1 VEIKPAVAGS
11 RVAYRRSVDQVLANG
26 IVAGCLYALVAYGFA
41 LIYNTTRTFHFA
53 HGAAYAFCIYMLYTL
68 RNIAELP
75 LWLAILL
82 SVVLTA
88 LLGIAI
94 DEFVYRPLVERKSS
108 LLLQLLSSLA
118 VYMIVVNVIIMFY
131 GNEAKVLN
139 PEIQRTFTF
148 GNIILS
154 AYQVATVICALALI
168 GLVALGLRL
177 TRLGRLIRALR
188 DDVELITIL
197 GRNPR
202 HLRWLV
208 FALGSA
214 LAGVAAVLQGLDI
227 GTYPHAGMIMFLNG
241 AVAVIIGGKGIFE
254 AGVFGALIVGVLH
267 TLAVWEFS
275 ARWEESA
282 AFLLLVIFL
291 LLRPEGIFGRTRRVE
306 ELEA

>member
-1 VEIKPAVAGS
+1 LEAAGAGS
-11 RVAYRRSVDQVLANG
+11 GVAYRRCVDQVLANG
-26 IVAGCLYALVAYGFA
+26 IVAGCLYALVAYGFG

-53 HGAAYAFCIYMLYTL
+53 HGAAYAFCVYMLYTL
-68 RNIAELP
+68 RNVAELP
-75 LWLAILL
+75 LLLAIIV

-88 LLGIAI
+88 LLGVAI
-94 DEFVYRPLVERKSS
+94 DEFVYRPLVARKSS

-118 VYMIVVNVIIMFY
+118 VYMIIVNVIIIFF

-139 PEIQRTFTF
+139 PELQRTFNF
-148 GNIILS
+148 GHIILS
-154 AYQVATVICALALI
+154 KYQIATVICAPALI
-168 GLVALGLRL
+168 GLVALSLRL
-177 TRLGRLIRALR
+177 TRTGRLIRALR
-188 DDVELITIL
+188 DDVELITVL

-202 HLRWLV
+202 HLRWLI

-214 LAGVAAVLQGLDI
+214 LAGVAAMLQGLDV
-227 GTYPHAGMIMFLNG
+227 GTYPHVGMIMFLNG

-267 TLAVWEFS
+267 TLAIWEFS

-282 AFLLLVIFL
+282 AFLLLVVFL